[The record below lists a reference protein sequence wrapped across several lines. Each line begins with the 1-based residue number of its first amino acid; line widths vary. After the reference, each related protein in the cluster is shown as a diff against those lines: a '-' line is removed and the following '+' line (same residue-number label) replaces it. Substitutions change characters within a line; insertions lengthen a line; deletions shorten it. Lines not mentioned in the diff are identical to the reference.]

1 MDIKGISRFSFP
13 TDVVFGPGAVKE
25 LPGIFDGLHMKKP
38 FIVTDPGFSKTASF
52 KSILSVL
59 DSGHIDYSIYTDVNP
74 NPHDTDVEK
83 GAVEYKKDGCDGI
96 VAVGGGSPMDA
107 AKAIAVIAGQ
117 GGIVADYDAQK
128 SDARPITGPLP
139 PLVTVPTT
147 SGTGSEVGK
156 CSVITSTT
164 LGRKIFMC
172 SPHMLA
178 KQAVLDP
185 ELVVTLPAHLTAFTG
200 MDALT
205 HNIESLTAPIFHPMC
220 DAIAVKGIEIGVEY
234 LEKAVKNPSDIEARG
249 YMMMCA
255 MMGAVA
261 FQKDLG
267 TAHSMSHALSA
278 VCGLQHGLANAICL
292 PVVMNYNK
300 EVSKKEYALVARA
313 FGIDI
318 FGMDELEAAE
328 RAIEEITALNTRIGI
343 PKALKDVGVKRE
355 QLVEVAD
362 KSFLDPCHL
371 TNSRSCTRDDLFDLL
386 QKAFEGEL

>member
-1 MDIKGISRFSFP
+1 MKIEGISRFSFP
-13 TDVVFGPGAVKE
+13 TNVVFGPGAIGE
-25 LPGIFDGLHMKKP
+25 LPGIFKELGIKKP
-38 FIVTDPGFSKTASF
+38 FIVTDPGFAGTDSF
-52 KSILSVL
+52 KSIIGVL
-59 DSGHIDYSIYTDVNP
+59 EENGVSYYVYTDVNP

-83 GAVEYKKDGCDGI
+83 GAGEYKKDGCDGVI
-96 VAVGGGSPMDA
+96 AVGGGSPMDA
-107 AKAIAVIAGQ
+107 AKSIAVLAGQ

-128 SDARPITGPLP
+128 SDARAIEGPLP
-139 PLVTVPTT
+139 PIVTIPTT

-156 CSVITSTT
+156 CSVITSTS

-172 SPHMLA
+172 SPHMMA
-178 KQAVLDP
+178 KYAVLDP
-185 ELVVTLPAHLTAFTG
+185 NLVVTLPAHLTAYTG

-220 DAIAVKGIEIGVEY
+220 DAIAVKGIELAVEY
-234 LEKAVKNPSDIEARG
+234 LEEAVKNPSSIDARG
-249 YMMMCA
+249 YMMISA

-278 VCGLQHGLANAICL
+278 VFGLQHGLANAICL

-313 FGIDI
+313 FGINI

-328 RAIEEITALNTRIGI
+328 KAIEEIAALNKRIGI
-343 PKALKDVGVKRE
+343 PAALKDVGVTEDK
-355 QLVEVAD
+355 LKEVAD
-362 KSFLDPCHL
+362 KAFLDPCHM
-371 TNSRSCTRDDLFDLL
+371 TNSRPCTKDDLYDLL
-386 QKAFEGEL
+386 VQAYKGEF